1 MAKGFCELIDT
12 SETNKT
18 SDRQQKTD
26 DEDGDDDGDDN
37 DDDDDHDNDGKM
49 TPVGGSELLKDFA
62 VSGKTLLA
70 PEIISCVYLVCL
82 QRAIQDD
89 VGLDWLIKMIFAD
102 YVIYGKPAKIVENEE
117 VAGRNQKTFE
127 ELEAGVLFITI
138 TNPFHNN
145 IRILCV
151 LCSCVHLWSI
161 GKKSCVQKA
170 SRVKVN
176 FWILMLVVNVAW

>member
-1 MAKGFCELIDT
+1 MGLLQCVVKLVKLLECVKEVKVMAKGFCELIDT

-18 SDRQQKTD
+18 SDRQQKTSIDNHNNDDDDDD

-102 YVIYGKPAKIVENEE
+102 YVIYGKPAKIMENEE
-117 VAGRNQKTFE
+117 VSGRNQKTFE

-138 TNPFHNN
+138 TLSF
-145 IRILCV
+145 
-151 LCSCVHLWSI
+151 S
-161 GKKSCVQKA
+161 
-170 SRVKVN
+170 
-176 FWILMLVVNVAW
+176 